1 MSPAARLVLQQP
13 TAQLALQE
21 MIVAEGLDLKDLAG
35 HGLMESMESM
45 ESGALLELE
54 PSAQDEM
61 DVRSIIIKLLD
72 GLDGRPLC
80 REELDDHMRSMG
92 RKKIKRPG
100 MVIQS
105 FRMAARLAEL
115 GVHALTLSKQEPGI
129 ERWFM
134 VVSLVSAEVLV
145 VKAGNK

>member
-35 HGLMESMESM
+35 HGLMESM

>member
-1 MSPAARLVLQQP
+1 MSPAARLVLGRP
-13 TAQLALQE
+13 TAQLQE
-21 MIVAEGLDLKDLAG
+21 MIVAEGLDLEDLAR

-45 ESGALLELE
+45 KSMESGANLLEEPEEPVE
-54 PSAQDEM
+54 PSAQDKS
-61 DVRSIIIKLLD
+61 DVRSIIIKLLE

-115 GVHALTLSKQEPGI
+115 GVHALTLQELGMDGFLGI
-129 ERWFM
+129 
-134 VVSLVSAEVLV
+134 SLRF
-145 VKAGNK
+145 